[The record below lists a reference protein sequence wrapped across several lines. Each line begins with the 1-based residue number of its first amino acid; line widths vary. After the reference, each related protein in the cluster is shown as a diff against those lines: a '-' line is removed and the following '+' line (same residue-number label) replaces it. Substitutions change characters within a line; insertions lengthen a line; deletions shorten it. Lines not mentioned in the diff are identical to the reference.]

1 MGFAIY
7 AVGSLLLYLTP
18 SKGDTGALEL
28 IIFRPV
34 QAAEGAFLFANS
46 AAILTDAFPTMERG
60 KALGINQ
67 AALLAGSRRV
77 QRVAL
82 GISIVWGLVVWVF
95 GERMSWIPSG
105 TMSSGVFPGTPS
117 MMNGFIGAALV
128 YVLIAILLLFLL
140 VRHWNLS
147 WRFSVVRNAPIVL
160 FLISAAVQAAPLMWT
175 TFGLASF
182 LYGTIS
188 SLYGAVVAAM
198 IYFAFIGLA
207 AVLYGIRREK
217 NQSSRLVL
225 AVVGGLQMVV
235 FSYLI
240 YEFFAYSQVWGGNPL
255 AYGYIVATFV
265 GGSLIYFISKKWHA
279 KRGIDISMAFKE
291 IPPD

>member
-46 AAILTDAFPTMERG
+46 AAILIDAFPTMERG

-95 GERMSWIPSG
+95 GERMSWTPSG